1 MPRHGQRPVQ
11 FACAKGGQ
19 CTAKSKRSGQRCR
32 NYACKDRQTC
42 RMHGGTS
49 RRGRDHPNYKSGEY
63 SKVFRKT
70 IRDVNH
76 LLRCPV
82 SVRIAVYP
90 ESFDEWA
97 GKKLEGLS
105 KRKRYVAMVNFL
117 DGQSGMPLHEQ
128 ERVLRAARRKIS
140 ARVRQIRDE
149 IAGKPSEE
157 LEQKE

>member
-1 MPRHGQRPVQ
+1 M
-11 FACAKGGQ
+11 
-19 CTAKSKRSGQRCR
+19 TSCR
-32 NYACKDRQTC
+32 E
-42 RMHGGTS
+42 
-49 RRGRDHPNYKSGEY
+49 HPNYKSGEY

-70 IRDVNH
+70 FRDVDR
-76 LLRCPV
+76 LLRRPV

-90 ESFDEWA
+90 ESFEEWA
-97 GKKLEGLS
+97 GKKLEGLR
-105 KRKRYVAMVNFL
+105 KGKRYVVMVNFL